1 MATILLLIIYAVFIG
16 LGIPDSS
23 FGPAWPA
30 IFPDFNVPVSFA
42 NFVEMTVSLGT
53 ITASFFS
60 AKIIN
65 KLGTGLVVT
74 LSTIL
79 SGFALLGFAFSPS
92 FWFMIVLSIP
102 MGIGAGAIDSALNN
116 YVATHYK
123 PRHMSFLHC
132 FYGVGVSLSPLL
144 MSFALSDNND
154 WRLGFRIMF
163 YLMLVIIITA
173 LIALPLWKKNE
184 PQNADS
190 EQLESPITLSI
201 KKMAKS
207 RAVRLSW
214 LLFFSTCAL
223 EFTCGWWGATFL
235 VKAEGLSEASAAK
248 FITFYY
254 LGMTMGRFVS
264 GLIANKLS
272 QKRIVSIGYSITA
285 IAIATLFLPIPPAFK
300 GVALFMIGF
309 GNGPTFPNMIYL
321 TPVFF
326 GKRVSASIVGTQLAC
341 CNLGIMLMPPLFGL
355 LTEISAT
362 IFPYFLSACF
372 ILMALST
379 ILYIRQS
386 KKDIAI
392 KI

>member
-1 MATILLLIIYAVFIG
+1 MATVLLLIIYAVFIG

-74 LSTIL
+74 LSTFL
-79 SGFALLGFAFSPS
+79 SCFAILGFSLSPS

-102 MGIGAGAIDSALNN
+102 LGIGAGAIDAALNN

-123 PRHMSFLHC
+123 PMHMSFLHC

-144 MSFALSDNND
+144 MSFALMDNND
-154 WRLGFRIMF
+154 WRLGYRIIF
-163 YLMLVIIITA
+163 FIMLVILITA
-173 LIALPLWKKNE
+173 IIALPLWKKVGKKYDKE
-184 PQNADS
+184 QPQ
-190 EQLESPITLSI
+190 EKPLTLPI
-201 KKMAKS
+201 KKMVKS

-214 LLFFSTCAL
+214 LMFFSTCAL
-223 EFTCGWWGATFL
+223 EFTCGWWGSTFL
-235 VKAEGLSEASAAK
+235 VKSEGLAESVAAR

-254 LGMTMGRFVS
+254 LGMTAGRFIS
-264 GLIANKLS
+264 GLISNKLS
-272 QKRIVSIGYSITA
+272 QKKIVTIGYSITGVA
-285 IAIATLFLPIPPAFK
+285 IAILFLPIPPAFK
-300 GVALFMIGF
+300 GVALFLIGF

-321 TPVFF
+321 TPIFF
-326 GKRVSASIVGTQLAC
+326 GKRVSGSIVGTQLAC

-355 LTEISAT
+355 LAEVSAT
-362 IFPYFLSACF
+362 IFPYFLIACF
-372 ILMALST
+372 ILMVLST
-379 ILYIRQS
+379 IFYI
-386 KKDIAI
+386 KKA
-392 KI
+392 KTSPPFEM

>member
-1 MATILLLIIYAVFIG
+1 MATVLLLIIYAVFIG

-74 LSTIL
+74 LSTFL
-79 SGFALLGFAFSPS
+79 SCFAILGFSLSPS

-102 MGIGAGAIDSALNN
+102 LGIGAGAIDAALNN

-123 PRHMSFLHC
+123 PMHMSFLHC

-144 MSFALSDNND
+144 MSFALMDNNN
-154 WRLGFRIMF
+154 WRLGYRIIF
-163 YLMLVIIITA
+163 FIMLVILITA
-173 LIALPLWKKNE
+173 IIALPLWKKVGKKYDE
-184 PQNADS
+184 EQPQ
-190 EQLESPITLSI
+190 EKPITLPI
-201 KKMAKS
+201 KKMVKS
-207 RAVRLSW
+207 SAVRLSW
-214 LLFFSTCAL
+214 LMFFSTCAL
-223 EFTCGWWGATFL
+223 EFTCGWWGSTFL
-235 VKAEGLSEASAAK
+235 VKSEGLAESVAAR

-254 LGMTMGRFVS
+254 LGMTAGRFIS
-264 GLIANKLS
+264 GLISGKLN
-272 QKRIVSIGYSITA
+272 QKKIVTIGYSITGVA
-285 IAIATLFLPIPPAFK
+285 IAILFLPIPPAFK
-300 GVALFMIGF
+300 GVALFLIGF

-321 TPVFF
+321 TPIFF
-326 GKRVSASIVGTQLAC
+326 GKRVSGSIVGTQLAC

-355 LTEISAT
+355 LAEVSAT
-362 IFPYFLSACF
+362 IFPYFLIACF
-372 ILMALST
+372 ILMVLST
-379 ILYIRQS
+379 IFYI
-386 KKDIAI
+386 KKA
-392 KI
+392 KTTPPFEM

>member
-1 MATILLLIIYAVFIG
+1 MATVLLLIIYAVFIG

-74 LSTIL
+74 LSTFL
-79 SGFALLGFAFSPS
+79 SCFAILGFSLSPS

-102 MGIGAGAIDSALNN
+102 LGIGAGAIDAALNN

-123 PRHMSFLHC
+123 PMHMSFLHC

-144 MSFALSDNND
+144 MSFALMDNNN
-154 WRLGFRIMF
+154 WRLGYRIIF
-163 YLMLVIIITA
+163 FLMLVILITA
-173 LIALPLWKKNE
+173 IIALPLWKKVGKKYDE
-184 PQNADS
+184 EQPQ
-190 EQLESPITLSI
+190 EKPITLPI
-201 KKMAKS
+201 KKMVKS

-214 LLFFSTCAL
+214 LMFFSTCAL
-223 EFTCGWWGATFL
+223 EFTCGWWGSTFL
-235 VKAEGLSEASAAK
+235 VKSEGLAESVAAR

-254 LGMTMGRFVS
+254 LGMTAGRFVS
-264 GLIANKLS
+264 GLISNKFN
-272 QKRIVSIGYSITA
+272 QKKIVTIGYSITGVA
-285 IAIATLFLPIPPAFK
+285 IAILFLPIPPAFK
-300 GVALFMIGF
+300 GVALFLIGF

-321 TPVFF
+321 TPIFF
-326 GKRVSASIVGTQLAC
+326 GKRVSGSIVGTQLAC

-355 LTEISAT
+355 LAEVSAT
-362 IFPYFLSACF
+362 IFPYFLIACF
-372 ILMALST
+372 ILMVLST
-379 ILYIRQS
+379 IFYI
-386 KKDIAI
+386 KKA
-392 KI
+392 KTSPPFEM

>member
-1 MATILLLIIYAVFIG
+1 MATVLLLIIYAIFIG

-42 NFVEMTVSLGT
+42 NFVEMTVSLCT

-60 AKIIN
+60 AKVIN
-65 KLGTGLVVT
+65 KFGTGLVVT
-74 LSTIL
+74 VSTFL
-79 SGFALLGFAFSPS
+79 SGFAILGLALSPS
-92 FWFMIVLSIP
+92 FWFMIILAIP
-102 MGIGAGAIDSALNN
+102 MGLGAGAIDAALNN

-163 YLMLVIIITA
+163 YIMLVILITA
-173 LIALPLWKKNE
+173 IIALPLWKKT
-184 PQNADS
+184 S
-190 EQLESPITLSI
+190 EKDEREESVEKPITLPFR
-201 KKMAKS
+201 KMLKS
-207 RAVRLSW
+207 RGIRLSW
-214 LLFFSTCAL
+214 LMFFSTCAL

-235 VKAEGLSEASAAK
+235 VKGEGLSEASAAQ

-254 LGMTMGRFVS
+254 LGMTVGRFIS
-264 GLIANKLS
+264 GLISGKLD
-272 QKRIVSIGYSITA
+272 QKRIVTIGYSLTAFA
-285 IAIATLFLPIPPAFK
+285 IAILFLPIPPAFK
-300 GVALFMIGF
+300 GVALFLIGL

-326 GKRVSASIVGTQLAC
+326 GKRVSGSIVGTQLAC

-355 LTEISAT
+355 LTEISAK

-372 ILMALST
+372 VLMALST
-379 ILYIRQS
+379 ILYVKQG
-386 KKDIAI
+386 KKTEKFEI
-392 KI
+392 